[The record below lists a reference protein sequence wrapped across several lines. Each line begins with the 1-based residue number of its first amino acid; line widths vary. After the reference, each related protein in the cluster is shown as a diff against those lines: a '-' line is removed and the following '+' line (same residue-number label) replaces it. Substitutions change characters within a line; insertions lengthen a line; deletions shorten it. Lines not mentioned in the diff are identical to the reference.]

1 MEQVKL
7 LEFVNKVSMTKMG
20 SKKGVTYDDPRFKL
34 LEKIVTEEMAEVA
47 LALEY
52 RVHLLPEEV
61 AKKCGKSV
69 DRTTELLW
77 DLAMAGVATCLL
89 YTSDAADE

>member
-1 MEQVKL
+1 MTGQIKL

-20 SKKGVTYDDPRFKL
+20 SKRGVTFDDPRFKL

-52 RVHLLPEEV
+52 RVHLTVEEIS
-61 AKKCGKSV
+61 KKCGKSV
-69 DRTTELLW
+69 DKTRALLW
-77 DLAMAGVATCLL
+77 DLAMAGGFQP
-89 YTSDAADE
+89 